1 MNNENI
7 TYILSTIVLALGLP
21 LIALMLYDIILIY
34 IFDGETEIF
43 GMTLSLVTVE
53 PIAECK

>member
-7 TYILSTIVLALGLP
+7 TYVLSCIALVLSLP
-21 LIALMLYDIILIY
+21 IIALMLYDIILIY
-34 IFDGETEIF
+34 IFDGEIEIF

>member
-7 TYILSTIVLALGLP
+7 TYVLSCIALALGLP
-21 LIALMLYDIILIY
+21 VIALMLYDIILIC
-34 IFDGETEIF
+34 IFDGEIEIF
-43 GMTLSLVTVE
+43 GTTLSLVTVE